1 MHHVIHSVLTLNQ
14 HFNLYVQTIQVLPSL
29 KLLFLFIQGWIYEG
43 AQSVVRRVSPI
54 YKIRE
59 LAKANVHLCIIC
71 LVYTTIKMTLSTLIS
86 KTRQSDSLTDTNS
99 IILILKEWAL
109 MALINQIDNIK
120 LYSITRMKD
129 SRACASRTVILKT
142 K

>member
-1 MHHVIHSVLTLNQ
+1 M
-14 HFNLYVQTIQVLPSL
+14 
-29 KLLFLFIQGWIYEG
+29 
-43 AQSVVRRVSPI
+43 VVRRVSPI

-120 LYSITRMKD
+120 LYSITIMKD